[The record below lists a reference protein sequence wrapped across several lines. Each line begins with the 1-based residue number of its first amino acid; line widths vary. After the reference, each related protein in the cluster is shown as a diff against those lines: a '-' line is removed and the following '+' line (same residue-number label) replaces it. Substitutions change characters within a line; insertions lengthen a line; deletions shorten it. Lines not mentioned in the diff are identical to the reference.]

1 MRTWLVI
8 GTLGLGL
15 VGCTKAVTFQG
26 ESTLAVRAVP
36 PAPVAEIVAPP
47 RVEIRD
53 NKIEIHEKIQ
63 FEYDKATIM
72 EASFGLMNEIADV
85 IAKNP
90 QIKQLRIEGYA
101 SAEGD
106 LTHNKQLSDARA
118 QSVMKYLT
126 GKGIPTRTL
135 TAMGFGIDR
144 PVADNSTEDGRERNR
159 RVEFVILE
167 QDVTQKKVEID
178 AKTGAEKVV
187 SEEKQTVRA
196 PAAETTKE
204 AKATDDA
211 ARAKPPVTPKKG
223 G

>member
-1 MRTWLVI
+1 MRTWFVI

-15 VGCTKAVTFQG
+15 AGCAKPVTFQG
-26 ESTLAVRAVP
+26 QTTLAVVGTP
-36 PAPVAEIVAPP
+36 PPPPVAEVKAPP

-53 NKIEIHEKIQ
+53 NKIAIGEKIQ

-106 LTHNKQLSDARA
+106 AAHNKALSDARA
-118 QSVMKYLT
+118 RSVMKYLT
-126 GKGIPTRTL
+126 GKGIAAGTL
-135 TAMGFGIDR
+135 VAMGFGIDK
-144 PVADNSTEDGRERNR
+144 PIADNATEDGREKNR

-167 QDVTQKKVEID
+167 QDVTKKTVEID
-178 AKTGAEKVV
+178 PATGAEKVIA
-187 SEEKQTVRA
+187 EDKKTIMA
-196 PAAETTKE
+196 PAAEAN
-204 AKATDDA
+204 AK
-211 ARAKPPVTPKKG
+211 KPPIAPKKG

>member
-1 MRTWLVI
+1 MKTLFVI

-15 VGCTKAVTFQG
+15 LGCTKPVTFQG
-26 ESTLAVRAVP
+26 QTTLAVVGTPPP
-36 PAPVAEIVAPP
+36 PAPVAVKAPP

-53 NKIEIHEKIQ
+53 NKIAINEKIQ

-106 LTHNKQLSDARA
+106 AAHNKALSDARA
-118 QSVMKYLT
+118 RSVMKYLT
-126 GKGIPTRTL
+126 GKGIAAGTL
-135 TAMGFGIDR
+135 VATGFGIDK
-144 PVADNSTEDGRERNR
+144 PIADNNTEDGREKNR

-167 QDVTQKKVEID
+167 QDVTKKKVEID
-178 AKTGAEKVV
+178 PTTGAEKVIA
-187 SEEKQTVRA
+187 EDKETVKA
-196 PAAETTKE
+196 SGTEVTHE
-204 AKATDDA
+204 ASATDKK
-211 ARAKPPVTPKKG
+211 KPPVTPKKG